1 MSEINGQLF
10 GILLVIGIFGVVA
23 GAVTVVVNNLTTAI
37 EEKSNEIVNED
48 FTEISTKMFTIV
60 LNSKV

>member
-23 GAVTVVVNNLTTAI
+23 GAVTVVVNNLTTAV
-37 EEKSNEIVNED
+37 EEKSNEIINED
-48 FTEISTKMFTIV
+48 FDKLVTETFTIV